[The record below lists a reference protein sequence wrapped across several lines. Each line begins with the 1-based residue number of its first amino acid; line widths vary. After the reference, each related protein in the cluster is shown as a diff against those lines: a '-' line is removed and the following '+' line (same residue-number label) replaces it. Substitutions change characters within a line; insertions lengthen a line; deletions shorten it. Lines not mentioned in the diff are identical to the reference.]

1 MLSLKYFQS
10 NGYKGILFDVAFVK
24 LHFGSVSLRL
34 GLDFPWRAWDEMLV
48 LGLGV
53 EAGPEA
59 TDGEEFAQGLNENG
73 W

>member
-10 NGYKGILFDVAFVK
+10 NGGEGILFDVTFVK

-34 GLDFPWRAWDEMLV
+34 GLDFPWRVWDEMLV

-59 TDGEEFAQGLNENG
+59 TDEEEFAQGMNENG

>member
-1 MLSLKYFQS
+1 MT
-10 NGYKGILFDVAFVK
+10 FVK

-34 GLDFPWRAWDEMLV
+34 GLDFPWRVWDEILV

-59 TDGEEFAQGLNENG
+59 TDGEEFAQGINANG